1 MSTCYSTRLMDLEYK
16 AKMTNAGNLT
26 DAEKVA
32 AVLKYLGELQ
42 ERIDIRY
49 QGSHEDKR
57 VGYGYEVVKS
67 DLEQVLKGTY
77 EFTEDF

>member
-1 MSTCYSTRLMDLEYK
+1 MNDSQKLE
-16 AKMTNAGNLT
+16 LIQ
-26 DAEKVA
+26 
-32 AVLKYLGELQ
+32 KYLIELDK
-42 ERIDIRY
+42 RIEIRY

-67 DLEQVLKGTY
+67 DLEQVLNGTY

>member
-1 MSTCYSTRLMDLEYK
+1 MDLEYK
-16 AKMTNAGNLT
+16 TKMANAGNLT
-26 DAEKVA
+26 DAEKVV
-32 AVLKYLGELQ
+32 AVLKYLGELT

-57 VGYGYEVVKS
+57 VGYGYEVVKA

-77 EFTEDF
+77 DFTEDFYII